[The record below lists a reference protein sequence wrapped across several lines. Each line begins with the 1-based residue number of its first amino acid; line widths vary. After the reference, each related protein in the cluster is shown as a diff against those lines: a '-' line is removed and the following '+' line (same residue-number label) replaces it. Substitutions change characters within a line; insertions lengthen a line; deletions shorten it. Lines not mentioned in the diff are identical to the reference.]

1 MAEIKWIKLSVNM
14 FDDEKIKL
22 IRTLPEGDSIVI
34 VWVQLL
40 CLAGKINDGGA
51 VYLGQNL
58 AYTDEMLSTI
68 FTMPLQIVRLALKT
82 LHQFQM
88 INADS
93 EGVIDIANWEKHQN
107 IDAMDKI
114 REQTR
119 KRVAKHRETKALE
132 DSNVTVTLRN
142 ATDKKEEE
150 DKKDIER
157 KAVDIFFENIWKE
170 YPEKKG
176 KSQISQTTRRKL
188 HKVGAETLLRA
199 IRNYEDDLRINDWK
213 KPMHGSTFFNGR
225 YEDYLQVEE
234 KPKVQFLNIGDDD
247 DAL

>member
-1 MAEIKWIKLSVNM
+1 M

-119 KRVAKHRETKALE
+119 RRVAKHRETKALE
-132 DSNVTVTLRN
+132 DSNVTVTFGN
-142 ATDKKEEE
+142 ATEEEEEE
-150 DKKDIER
+150 DKNRVESSKSKPKKPHRKKYGEYQHILLTEAQHDKLVKDYSKPVTDEVIKKMDEW
-157 KAVDIFFENIWKE
+157 IQL
-170 YPEKKG
+170 KG
-176 KSQISQTTRRKL
+176 KPYKDFNL
-188 HKVGAETLLRA
+188 A
-199 IRNYEDDLRINDWK
+199 IRNWLK
-213 KPMHGSTFFNGR
+213 KDQA
-225 YEDYLQVEE
+225 EQ
-234 KPKVQFLNIGDDD
+234 PKVPKYKDLG
-247 DAL
+247 AE